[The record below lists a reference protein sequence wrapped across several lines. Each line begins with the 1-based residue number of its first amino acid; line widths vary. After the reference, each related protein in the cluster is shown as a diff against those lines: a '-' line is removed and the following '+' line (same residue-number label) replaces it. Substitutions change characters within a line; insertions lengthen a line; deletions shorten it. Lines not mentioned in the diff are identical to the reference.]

1 MNRWTLSSFK
11 ILKKKK
17 KGGAEN
23 YVLGEILITEMFL

>member
-11 ILKKKK
+11 NLKK